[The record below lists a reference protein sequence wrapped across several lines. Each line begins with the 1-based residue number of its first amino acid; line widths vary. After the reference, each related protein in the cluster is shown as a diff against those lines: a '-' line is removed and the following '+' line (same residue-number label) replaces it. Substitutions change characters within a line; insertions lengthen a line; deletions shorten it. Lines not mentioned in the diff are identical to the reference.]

1 LKTNQQPR
9 FQCFSEDRSEDLFE
23 DHRNA
28 EDGRLPAG
36 FRVAIGL
43 FGSGGGRSPLKP
55 AVSVLTA
62 SKPATWIQSP
72 WTVRWHCT
80 RPVGL
85 HPGLFGHRAL
95 DQKTDWLARCLH
107 CGHIRTMSKTATIRT
122 RIEPVLKSEVEAI
135 LAQLGLTASEAVH
148 LLYRQIQL
156 QRGLPFE
163 VRLPNKLTTTVLNA
177 SKAGRNVKRFGTKKE
192 LYSDLGI

>member
-1 LKTNQQPR
+1 MSEGPR
-9 FQCFSEDRSEDLFE
+9 VQNGDWALWGRGRKKS
-23 DHRNA
+23 A
-28 EDGRLPAG
+28 ETRG
-36 FRVAIGL
+36 IGAQ
-43 FGSGGGRSPLKP
+43 RIE
-55 AVSVLTA
+55 AA
-62 SKPATWIQSP
+62 SWIPRP
-72 WTVRWHCT
+72 WTDRWHCI
-80 RPVGL
+80 RPVHL
-85 HPGLFGHRAL
+85 HSGLFGHRAL
-95 DQKTDWLARCLH
+95 DQKTDWLALCLH